1 MKLVARAWHLGVF
14 RACVVLVTLV
24 SPEPEMA
31 TGIARAPVA
40 LRFYPPGMIALAR
53 SIPIT
58 AAWTDSARWLFY
70 VSGVL
75 ALFGLYTRISLA
87 AFAVAT
93 LYLFGVAQLT
103 GEVVHDMHLVWMLAL
118 LAVSPSGDG
127 LSLDS
132 VFGGRRL
139 LGPRKRKSAYDLA
152 LGFARALLGIVYFFP
167 GFWKLQTSGMAWITS
182 ANVVHQMHWK
192 WAQWGGYLPPIR
204 VDRVPWLVSLG
215 AFCVVGFELGFGVV
229 SLFPRAR
236 RLLAFCGFV
245 FHQLTQ
251 VFFLITFTSLWAMY
265 ACLVLPVGTARSRG
279 SRGPRGRALTRSSWP
294 VVVVGGGIVLGAFVQ
309 GLRGQTQ
316 SYPFAC
322 YPTFAHMV
330 GDEMPDIG
338 LEAVTDERLVRL
350 PGPRRSQS
358 EWGMAWQ
365 IGGLFGTPASREA
378 VRAFAAADLGKLG
391 APERTREI
399 RVWLVYRSVDPDV
412 ARTRAVREIDRFSV
426 SDLAA
431 RQR

>member
-14 RACVVLVTLV
+14 RVCVVLVTLI

-31 TGIARAPVA
+31 TAIARAPAA
-40 LRFYPPGMIALAR
+40 LRFYPPGMMALAR

-75 ALFGLYTRISLA
+75 ALFGLYTRVSLT
-87 AFAVAT
+87 AFALGT

-118 LAVSPSGDG
+118 LAASPSGDG
-127 LSLDS
+127 FSIDS
-132 VFGGRRL
+132 VFVGRGL
-139 LGPRKRKSAYDLA
+139 LGPKKRKSAYDLA
-152 LGFARALLGIVYFFP
+152 LGFARFLLGIVYFFP
-167 GFWKLQTSGMAWITS
+167 GFWKLQTSGMDWITS

-192 WAQWGGYLPPIR
+192 WAQWGGYLPSIR
-204 VDRVPWLVSLG
+204 IDRVPWLVSLG

-236 RLLAFCGFV
+236 RPLAFCGFV
-245 FHQLTQ
+245 FHQLTR

-265 ACLVLPVGTARSRG
+265 ACLVLPAWKAS

-294 VVVVGGGIVLGAFVQ
+294 VVVVGGGLVLGAFLQ

-330 GDEMPDIG
+330 ADEMPDIG
-338 LEAVTDERLVRL
+338 LEAITDEQKVLL

-365 IGGLFGTPASREA
+365 VAGLFGVPASREA
-378 VRAFAAADLGKLG
+378 VRTFAFADLGHLG
-391 APERTREI
+391 APAGTREI
-399 RVWLVYRSVDPDV
+399 RVWLVYRAVEPNV
-412 ARTRAVREIDRFSV
+412 ARTRAVREIARFAV
-426 SDLAA
+426 SDLAPHP
-431 RQR
+431 